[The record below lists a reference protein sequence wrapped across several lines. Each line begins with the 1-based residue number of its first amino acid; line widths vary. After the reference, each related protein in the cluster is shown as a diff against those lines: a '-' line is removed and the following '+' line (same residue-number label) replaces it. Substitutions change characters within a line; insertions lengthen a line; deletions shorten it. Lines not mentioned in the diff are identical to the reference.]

1 MGGVAAGGGAV
12 KSGAATC
19 AAGSGA
25 VLTCGDVTSGDVASG
40 DVASDDSGSGGDSA
54 LRTATR
60 QHAHDAVFRNVWGQ
74 GAGSADWQCRPHRGA
89 GAGASH

>member
-1 MGGVAAGGGAV
+1 MTSGDVTIGDVASSDVA
-12 KSGAATC
+12 S
-19 AAGSGA
+19 
-25 VLTCGDVTSGDVASG
+25 GDVTSGDVASG